1 MSEFF
6 CAGKARKLHV
16 KFSAFTTS
24 VCPSCSLFPT
34 KIQVLNWNVGAE
46 GRPQGLPNTPS
57 LPWSD

>member
-1 MSEFF
+1 M
-6 CAGKARKLHV
+6 L

-46 GRPQGLPNTPS
+46 GRPKACPTPCPFLGLIKCS
-57 LPWSD
+57 F